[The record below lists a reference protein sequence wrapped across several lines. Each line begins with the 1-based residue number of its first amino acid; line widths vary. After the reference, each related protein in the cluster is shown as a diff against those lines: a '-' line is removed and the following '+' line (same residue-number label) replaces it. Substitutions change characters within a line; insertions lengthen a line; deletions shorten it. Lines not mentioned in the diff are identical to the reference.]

1 MSIRILIG
9 GDVAPTASNEKVF
22 AEDAPSLFHGELL
35 SVWLSAD
42 ARICNLETPLSD
54 KASPI
59 EKCGPHLRAPAAC
72 ADGLAALKLTAAG
85 LANNHCFDH
94 GADALAETTRLLDER
109 HIAHFGAGGDLAAA
123 DQAYFYE
130 KDGLRIGFYAVCE
143 REFSQAGASRPGA
156 NPFDPLET
164 PDRIRA
170 LAAQCDHLIVLFH
183 GGREQFPFPSPG
195 LQKACRKL
203 VSCGAR
209 LVLCQHSHIVGCA
222 EAYGGGTIVYGQGNF
237 LFDADDAPACFDT
250 GLLVD
255 AAFTKD
261 AVKVDYRPLR
271 RTDHGVRLADGE
283 DADAILGG
291 FTARS
296 REIATAGFVERR
308 FAAYAAEKK
317 EAMLRVFLGGNPLLR
332 AVNALYGRKPSR
344 VYGAQQ
350 LANIENTVGCETL
363 RELLLKGLD
372 D

>member
-209 LVLCQHSHIVGCA
+209 LVLCQHSHCVGCM
-222 EAYGGGTIVYGQGNF
+222 EALHGGTIVYGQGNF
-237 LFDADDAPACFDT
+237 LFDAADAEPCFAT
-250 GLLVD
+250 GLLVSV
-255 AAFTKD
+255 
-261 AVKVDYRPLR
+261 AVSETGLAVDYLPVKQDDGGAALATGEEHAEILNGFLA
-271 RTDHGVRLADGE
+271 RTE
-283 DADAILGG
+283 QIK
-291 FTARS
+291 
-296 REIATAGFVERR
+296 EEGFVKTMY
-308 FAAYAAEKK
+308 AGYAASMRER
-317 EAMLRVFLGGNPLLR
+317 MLKVFLGGNPLLR
-332 AVNALYGRKPSR
+332 AINLLYYRMPSR
-344 VYGAQQ
+344 VYGEQQ
-350 LANIENTVGCETL
+350 LKNIENTVACESL
-363 RELLLKGLD
+363 RELLLKGLTD
-372 D
+372 